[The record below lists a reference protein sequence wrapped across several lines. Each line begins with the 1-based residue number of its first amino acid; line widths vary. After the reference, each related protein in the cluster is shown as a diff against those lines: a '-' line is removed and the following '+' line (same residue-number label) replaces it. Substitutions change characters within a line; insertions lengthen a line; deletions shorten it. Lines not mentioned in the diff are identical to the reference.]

1 MITQRHNPAYRPA
14 HRMIPGGS
22 VAKPIPSG
30 ILLWK
35 SKIFL
40 KRE

>member
-1 MITQRHNPAYRPA
+1 
-14 HRMIPGGS
+14 MIPGGS
-22 VAKPIPSG
+22 VAKLIPSG

>member
-1 MITQRHNPAYRPA
+1 
-14 HRMIPGGS
+14 MIPGGS